1 MYSDILFLDNNQKG
15 GKSMSRDNKE
25 VMSKSSGFATA
36 GLVLGIIG
44 VCTSFIPI
52 INNLSFVLGVLAII
66 FGVVAFF
73 KKIWKGQSYNSDNS
87 RNTCNSND
95 VKCSTKFIRFD

>member
-1 MYSDILFLDNNQKG
+1 MYSDILFPDNNQKG

-52 INNLSFVLGVLAII
+52 INNCLIH
-66 FGVVAFF
+66 FF
-73 KKIWKGQSYNSDNS
+73 YIRKGTITQSYYIGVSQM
-87 RNTCNSND
+87 
-95 VKCSTKFIRFD
+95 